1 MKRIRNISSI
11 AVLAVLVVL
20 AVTASRPEKTKS
32 PVDYVNPYIGSISH
46 LLVPVYPTVSLPNSM
61 VRAVPMR
68 GEYSDNVIKGLP
80 VTITGHRGGSVF
92 SICPWND
99 AQSLDGNMAYHYDY
113 EKVKPYRYDVFLSDI
128 EADVHYAP
136 SHQSAVYTLD
146 FRTDGPHYVVVKA
159 AGGSLEAAADGTVT
173 GQCRLKGNTVLYLCL
188 APGER
193 PSDVTVLGDG
203 RIALEFEGNSVDL
216 RYGISFIDCAQARA
230 NLEREVS
237 GKSVGEVAEAGRE
250 LWNRTLS
257 KIKVEGGTE
266 DDRTVFY
273 TSLYRIC
280 ERPVNISED
289 GRYYS
294 AYDGKVHEDG
304 GRPMY
309 LDDWYWDTF
318 RAAHPLRTIIDPQLE
333 MDMVNSAVT
342 VASQSENRW
351 MPMFPTVT
359 GDNHSMNCNHGVAVV
374 ADCISK
380 GLTDFDTDT
389 AYEVCRGALTD
400 KSLAPWTLMPARRL
414 DRFYWEHG
422 YYPAIPEG
430 AEETEAYIHGFEKRQ
445 PVAVTLGT
453 AYDNWCMSQ
462 IAAYTGNDKDAGY
475 FADRSYDYRNL
486 FNKETGFFH
495 PKDEAGRF
503 IEPFD
508 YCRSGGVG
516 FREFY
521 DENNAWIYRWEVPHN
536 IADLID
542 LMGGR
547 EKFTAGLDSMFDT
560 PLEDGKYSL
569 WRQSPDHSA
578 LVGHFSMGNEPC
590 MHIPYLYN
598 YAGQP
603 WKTQRMTRTLLD
615 KWFRNDLM
623 GIPGDEDGGGLC
635 GFAVFSMMGFYPV
648 TPGLPVYA
656 LTSPVFEEISVDVGN
671 GRQFRIICRDY
682 SPDHMYVQSAKL
694 DGEDWNRSWISHED
708 IMDGGVLELTMGRY
722 PSGTWASAPESCP
735 PSFSMDGDGKDS
747 GTPISEPNPQYADFN
762 YGQTSG
768 GHSEWVQSITVQEP
782 ECRSDVKGKVTVRF
796 RAPGMSVANALLWS
810 QPTKRDTSAWG
821 HDVLLTP
828 KKGLKLASDGTGSFS
843 FDADRFPAGP
853 MNVRIYTA
861 GNDGKKDFFELQLYN
876 TGGVHWN
883 QGIPA
888 NDPPGAEGL
897 KLIYTDD
904 FDGPLSISN
913 DGTGA
918 RYNAHKP
925 RFGDFSGW
933 QFSDVDGPDNPFFQR
948 DTYLKI
954 AARKRPGTNGSS
966 GLIASVN
973 MDGEGFWVKAPC
985 YLECRFTAQSA
996 PGTWPAFWTI
1006 TGLDRDSNGD
1016 ELDIIEAYGGV
1027 GPGNPNHPGYS
1038 ICSHFWG
1045 QKNPDGSDKEHLD
1058 CVVPMMEIGGKSYWS
1073 TTFHTYAVRID
1084 LDCTTYYM
1092 DNIEVFR
1099 HPTNDVSR
1107 ERPHLFLINYAIGG
1121 ISGWGIDLERYGNGT
1136 DMYVDYVRVYAEE
1149 EIEYSIPRPEN

>member
-1 MKRIRNISSI
+1 MMAALVLTAGTLSRNGKGK
-11 AVLAVLVVL
+11 
-20 AVTASRPEKTKS
+20 E
-32 PVDYVNPYIGSISH
+32 PVDYVDPYIGSISH
-46 LLVPVYPTVSLPNSM
+46 LLVPVYPTVHLPNSM
-61 VRAVPMR
+61 VRAIPMR
-68 GEYSDNVIKGLP
+68 GEYSDNVICGLP
-80 VTITGHRGGSVF
+80 VTITGHRGGSAF

-99 AQSLDGNMAYHYDY
+99 GGSLDGRMVYHYDN
-113 EKVKPYRYDVFLSDI
+113 ERISPYRYDVFLDDI
-128 EADVHYAP
+128 QTEVHYAP
-136 SHQSAVYTLD
+136 SHRSAVYSLD
-146 FRTDGPHYVVVKA
+146 FRTPGPHYVVVSPAKGELS
-159 AGGSLEAAADGTVT
+159 AGTDGSVSGFCSLKNDTKVYLYLRAGNDPVSVRTSADGKV
-173 GQCRLKGNTVLYLCL
+173 
-188 APGER
+188 
-193 PSDVTVLGDG
+193 
-203 RIALEFEGNSVDL
+203 ILEFAEDDVVL
-216 RYGISFIDCAQARA
+216 RYGVSFIDTDQAKA
-230 NLEREVS
+230 NLEN
-237 GKSVGEVAEAGRE
+237 EVAGKTVDEVARTGRDI
-250 LWNRTLS
+250 WNETLS
-257 KIKVEGGTE
+257 GIRVKGGTE
-266 DDRTVFY
+266 DGKTVFY
-273 TSLYRIC
+273 TSLYRMY

-318 RAAHPLRTIIDPQLE
+318 RTAHPLRTIVDPGLE

-342 VASQSENRW
+342 VASQSGNGW
-351 MPMFPTVT
+351 IPMFPTVT

-380 GLTDFDTDT
+380 GLTDFDADE
-389 AYEVCRGALTD
+389 AYEVCKGVLTE
-400 KSLAPWTLMPARRL
+400 KSFAPWTLMPAQRL
-414 DRFYWEHG
+414 DRFYHEHG
-422 YYPAIPEG
+422 YYPALPEG
-430 AEETEAYIHGFEKRQ
+430 AEETEPYIHSFEKRQ

-453 AYDNWCMSQ
+453 AYDNWCLSR
-462 IAAYTGNDKDAGY
+462 IAAHVGNDKDAGH

-495 PKDEAGRF
+495 PKDESGNF

-508 YCRSGGVG
+508 YCLSGGVG
-516 FREFY
+516 FREYY
-521 DENNAWIYRWEVPHN
+521 DENNGWIYRWDVPHN

-542 LMGGR
+542 LMGGPDR
-547 EKFTAGLDSMFDT
+547 FAAGLDTMFDT
-560 PLEDGKYSL
+560 PLPAGKYGL
-569 WRQSPDHSA
+569 WKQSPDHSA
-578 LVGHFSMGNEPC
+578 VVGHFSMGNEPC
-590 MHIPYLYN
+590 MHVPYLYN

-603 WKTQRMTRTLLD
+603 WKTQKMTRTLLD
-615 KWFRNDLM
+615 KWFRADLM

-656 LTSPVFEEISVDVGN
+656 LTSPVFEEVSVDVGN
-671 GRQFRIICRDY
+671 GKTFRIICRNY
-682 SPDHMYVQSAKL
+682 APGNKYIQSARL
-694 DGEDWNRSWISHED
+694 NGEEWDKSWISHED
-708 IMDGGVLELTMGRY
+708 IMDGAVLELTMGRY
-722 PSGTWASAPESCP
+722 PSKEWASAPESCP
-735 PSFSMDGDGKDS
+735 PSFSMDGDGAGK

-762 YGQTSG
+762 YGQTG
-768 GHSEWVQSITVQEP
+768 NEHSEWVQSITVQEP
-782 ECRSDVKGKVTVRF
+782 ECRSDVSGKVTVRF
-796 RAPGMSVANALLWS
+796 KAPGMSVANALLWS
-810 QPTKRDTSAWG
+810 QPAKKDTSSWG

-828 KKGLKLASDGTGSFS
+828 KKGLKLAEDGSGTFS
-843 FDADRFPAGP
+843 FNADRFPAGP
-853 MNVRIYTA
+853 MNVRIYT
-861 GNDGKKDFFELQLYN
+861 GSDDGKKDFFELQLYN
-876 TGGVHWN
+876 TGGERWN
-883 QGIPA
+883 QGIPD

-913 DGTGA
+913 DGIGA

-933 QFSDVDGPDNPFFQR
+933 QFADVDGPDNPFFQR

-1006 TGLDRDSNGD
+1006 TGLDRSSNGD

-1045 QKNPDGSDKEHLD
+1045 QKNPDGTDKEHLD

-1084 LDCTTYYM
+1084 LDYTTYYM

>member
-1 MKRIRNISSI
+1 MKKTYYILVA
-11 AVLAVLVVL
+11 AVLAACVLT
-20 AVTASRPEKTKS
+20 AGTASRHIRNME
-32 PVDYVNPYIGSISH
+32 PVDYVDPYIGSISH
-46 LLVPVYPTVSLPNSM
+46 LLVPVYPTVHLPNSM
-61 VRAVPMR
+61 VRAIPMR
-68 GEYSDNVIKGLP
+68 GEYSDNVINGLP
-80 VTITGHRGGSVF
+80 VTITGHRGGSAF

-99 AQSLDGNMAYHYDY
+99 PESLDGDMVWHYEN
-113 EKVKPYRYDVFLSDI
+113 EKVKPYRYDVYLDDTRT
-128 EADVHYAP
+128 EVHYAP
-136 SHQSAVYTLD
+136 ARRSAVYTLD
-146 FRTDGPHYVVVKA
+146 FLSDGPHYIVVKT
-159 AGGSLEAAADGTVT
+159 GDGKLSVDNDGIVKGSCT
-173 GQCRLKGNTVLYLCL
+173 LKGDTRIYLYMK
-188 APGER
+188 PGQK
-193 PSDVTVLGDG
+193 PSEVMTLSGGKVAIRFDADE
-203 RIALEFEGNSVDL
+203 IDL
-216 RYGISFIDCAQARA
+216 RYGVSFIDEQQAMA
-230 NLEREVS
+230 NLEEEVA
-237 GKSVGEVAEAGRE
+237 GMTVDQVAEAGRDI
-250 LWNRTLS
+250 WNDTLS
-257 KIKVEGGTE
+257 KIRVKGGTE
-266 DDRTVFY
+266 DQKTVFY
-273 TSLYRIC
+273 TSLYRIY
-280 ERPVNISED
+280 ERPVDISEG

-294 AYDGKVHEDG
+294 AYDGRVHEDG

-318 RAAHPLRTIIDPQLE
+318 RAAHPLRTIIDPRME
-333 MDMVNSAVT
+333 MDMVNSSIVA
-342 VASQSENRW
+342 ASQSEYGW

-359 GDNHSMNCNHGVAVV
+359 GDLHSMNCNHGVVAV
-374 ADCISK
+374 ADCIAK
-380 GLTDFDTDT
+380 GLTDFDADL
-389 AYEVCRGALTD
+389 AYEVCKGALTE
-400 KSLAPWTLMPARRL
+400 KSLAPWTLLPAQRL
-414 DRFYWEHG
+414 DRFYSEHG
-422 YYPAIPEG
+422 YYPALSEG
-430 AEETEAYIHGFEKRQ
+430 AEETEPYIHSFEKRQ

-453 AYDNWCMSQ
+453 AYDNWCLSR
-462 IAAYTGNDKDAGY
+462 IAEYVGNDGDAKH

-495 PKDEAGRF
+495 PKDEAGNF

-508 YCRSGGVG
+508 YRLSGGIG
-516 FREFY
+516 FREVY
-521 DENNAWIYRWEVPHN
+521 DENNGWIYRWDVPHN
-536 IADLID
+536 VADLID

-547 EKFTAGLDSMFDT
+547 ETFTEALDSLFDS
-560 PLEDGKYSL
+560 PMGFSKYEM

-578 LVGHFSMGNEPC
+578 ITGHFSMGNEPC
-590 MHIPYLYN
+590 MHIPYLYD

-656 LTSPVFEEISVDVGN
+656 LTSPVFEEIAVDVGD
-671 GRQFRIICRDY
+671 GKTFRIVCRDY
-682 SPDHMYVQSAKL
+682 SPDHRYIQSATL
-694 DGEDWNRSWISHED
+694 DGKDWNKSWISHGD
-708 IMDGGVLELTMGRY
+708 IMNGAVLELTMGRY
-722 PSGTWASAPESCP
+722 PDKEWASSPDSCP
-735 PSFSMDGDGKDS
+735 PSFSLDGADK
-747 GTPISEPNPQYADFN
+747 GTPISVPNPQYADFN
-762 YGQTSG
+762 YGQTG
-768 GHSEWVQSITVQEP
+768 NEHSEWVQSIEIISP
-782 ECRSDVKGKVTVRF
+782 ECRSDVNGKVTVKF
-796 RAPGMSVANALLWS
+796 RAPGMAIANALLWS
-810 QPTKRDTSAWG
+810 QPTKKFPSEWG
-821 HDVLLTP
+821 HDELLTP
-828 KKGLKLASDGTGSFS
+828 KNGLRLSADGTGKFS
-843 FDADRFPAGP
+843 FNADRFPAGP

-861 GNDGKKDFFELQLYN
+861 SDDGKKDFFELQLYN
-876 TGGVHWN
+876 TGGVRWN
-883 QGIPA
+883 QGIPSA
-888 NDPPGAEGL
+888 DPPGAEGL

-913 DGTGA
+913 DGRGA

-933 QFSDVDGPDNPFFQR
+933 QFADADGPDNPFFQR

-1006 TGLDRDSNGD
+1006 TGLDQGSNGD

-1045 QKNPDGSDKEHLD
+1045 QKNPDGTDKEHLGH
-1058 CVVPMMEIGGKSYWS
+1058 VVPMMEIGGRSYWS

-1084 LDCTTYYM
+1084 LDYTTYYC

-1107 ERPHLFLINYAIGG
+1107 DYPHLFLINYAIGG

-1149 EIEYSIPRPEN
+1149 EIEYSIPRPVK